1 MGTEAGREKP
11 CTPGPDRTR
20 RTPGQEGSRAGS
32 KLGVRAP
39 TLLALLTRAALVK
52 VLSGAKGCPAWLACH
67 P

>member
-1 MGTEAGREKP
+1 MGTEAGREEP
-11 CTPGPDRTR
+11 CTPGAGRTR

-39 TLLALLTRAALVK
+39 TLMASLTRAALVRA
-52 VLSGAKGCPAWLACH
+52 LLGAKGRPAWLVCH